1 MPTVLEAKGYR
12 FFFFKND
19 QRNSPHIHVES
30 GDKYALFWLKPVELE
45 KSTGY
50 DVKEISEIKEVITSN
65 LRLII
70 EKWNGYFS

>member
-12 FFFFKND
+12 FFFFRND

-30 GDKYALFWLKPVELE
+30 DNKYALFWLKPLELE

-50 DVKEISEIKEVITSN
+50 NAKEIGDIKAIITTN
-65 LRLII
+65 LRLIT